1 MNIMKIINITFVFL
15 FVFLFYGFIHAD
27 TIKSTNTNPKID
39 TSGSNKGMLQI
50 DTGSTISKP
59 DSNLQTN
66 IQIPDTANIEIIK
79 EKTLTNTKL
88 FFYILL
94 SVGGLGLF
102 FYIFVM
108 TLFRTFHKTRSTRQ
122 STLLSWN
129 LFFIVSVIWLFI
141 IWGLVADFISSSAF
155 MVTMIFLFII
165 SLITTLIAIK
175 SK

>member
-1 MNIMKIINITFVFL
+1 MKLFNFVFL
-15 FVFLFYGFIHAD
+15 FLLVFSLNGFIRAD
-27 TIKSTNTNPKID
+27 SIKSNNSSLKID
-39 TSGSNKGMLQI
+39 TSVNSLGKLQI
-50 DTGSTISKP
+50 DTGSISGKQ
-59 DSNLQTN
+59 DSIPQTN
-66 IQIPDTANIEIIK
+66 IQVPDTANIEIIK

-88 FFYILL
+88 FVYILL
-94 SVGGLGLF
+94 SAGGLGLF

>member
-1 MNIMKIINITFVFL
+1 MKLFNIAFLFLIVFL
-15 FVFLFYGFIHAD
+15 LNGFLYAD
-27 TIKSTNTNPKID
+27 SIKTNNSSLKID
-39 TSGSNKGMLQI
+39 TAGNNSGRLQI
-50 DTGSTISKP
+50 DTSALTGKQ
-59 DSNLQTN
+59 DSSLINN
-66 IQIPDTANIEIIK
+66 RQIPDTANIEIIK
-79 EKTLTNTKL
+79 DKTLTNTKL
-88 FFYILL
+88 FIYILL
-94 SVGGLGLF
+94 SAGGLGLF

>member
-1 MNIMKIINITFVFL
+1 MKIINITFVFL
-15 FVFLFYGFIHAD
+15 FIFLFHGFIYAD
-27 TIKSTNTNPKID
+27 TIKSNNTIPKID
-39 TSGSNKGMLQI
+39 TSGYNKGMLQI
-50 DTGSTISKP
+50 DTGSTIVKS

-66 IQIPDTANIEIIK
+66 IQIPDTAGIESIK

-88 FFYILL
+88 FIYILL

-141 IWGLVADFISSSAF
+141 IWGLAADFISSSSF

>member
-1 MNIMKIINITFVFL
+1 MKLFNIAFLFLIVFL
-15 FVFLFYGFIHAD
+15 LNGFLYAD
-27 TIKSTNTNPKID
+27 SIKTNNSSLKID
-39 TSGSNKGMLQI
+39 TAGNNSGRLQI
-50 DTGSTISKP
+50 DTSALTGKQ
-59 DSNLQTN
+59 DSSLINN
-66 IQIPDTANIEIIK
+66 RQIPDTANIEIIK
-79 EKTLTNTKL
+79 DKTLTNTKL
-88 FFYILL
+88 FIYILL
-94 SVGGLGLF
+94 SAGGLGLF

-129 LFFIVSVIWLFI
+129 LFFIVSVIWLFS